1 MVNEEALER
10 EELDAKD
17 EVFEVMEVFD
27 VFDVMEAMEVFDVME
42 ELALSWCGSIETVCN
57 SIDVWGVGA
66 GGGVSSAVSP
76 GVSPSGVSPVV
87 SPVVSPEV
95 AGANFFWPVVA
106 LGVGALSCCRSS

>member
-42 ELALSWCGSIETVCN
+42 ALALSWCGSTETVCN

-76 GVSPSGVSPVV
+76 VVSPAVSPGVSPVV
-87 SPVVSPEV
+87 SPVV
-95 AGANFFWPVVA
+95 AGGNFFWSVVA

>member
-27 VFDVMEAMEVFDVME
+27 VFDVME
-42 ELALSWCGSIETVCN
+42 ELALSWCGSTETVCN

-66 GGGVSSAVSP
+66 GGGV
-76 GVSPSGVSPVV
+76 
-87 SPVVSPEV
+87 
-95 AGANFFWPVVA
+95 
-106 LGVGALSCCRSS
+106 